1 MANLTF
7 ANLETECYDH
17 LGLDSTTDQ
26 TRVDRWLNY
35 CQQDIC
41 SRWPWSFMVG
51 RESIVTIP
59 DYVTGTVSVNTGS
72 QSVTG
77 AGTTFTAIMGTSAQY
92 YIQFAGANDW
102 YLITARASNTGIT
115 IEQPYQPTTNAVSVA
130 FIVRKRWYSLSS
142 ACDRILDI
150 VNWDTPV
157 KLVEV
162 DPRTVD
168 DFYANPQSTNSS
180 YAYFP
185 FGVDA
190 SGNIQI
196 SPYPFPADARL
207 LEIKTRIKPTDGAVS
222 IPNKYA
228 MTIAWGAI
236 AVGMA
241 YLRKFDL
248 AKSWNDKYLA
258 QIDMMKKMMGLST
271 DYQPILR
278 SIDSGQQTRWIQL
291 PPQYPGATS
300 GMGS

>member
-7 ANLETECYDH
+7 ADLENECYAH
-17 LGLDSTTDQ
+17 LGLDSADATNQ
-26 TRVDRWLNY
+26 ANVDRWLNY
-35 CQQDIC
+35 TQQDIC
-41 SRWPWSFMVG
+41 SQWPWSFMES
-51 RESIVTIP
+51 RESIVTVP
-59 DYVTGTVSVNTGS
+59 DYSTGTVSVPAGS
-72 QSVTG
+72 ATVTG
-77 AGTTFTAIMGTSAQY
+77 VGTTFTAVMGAGQY

-102 YLITARASNTGIT
+102 YKITARASNTSIT
-115 IEQPYQPTTNAVSVA
+115 IEQPYQPTTNASGAA

-150 VNWDTPV
+150 VNWNTPV

-168 DFYANPQSTNSS
+168 DFYANPQSTNST

-185 FGVDA
+185 YGVDS

-196 SPYPFPADARL
+196 SPYPFPSDARL
-207 LEIKTRIKPTDGAVS
+207 LEIKTRIRPTDGSIS

-228 MTIAWGAI
+228 MTIAWGALS
-236 AVGMA
+236 VGFA
-241 YLRKFDL
+241 YLRKFDMAQAWN
-248 AKSWNDKYLA
+248 AKYMA
-258 QIDMMKKMMGLST
+258 QIAMMKKMMGLST

-291 PPQYPGATS
+291 PPQYPGMNS
-300 GMGS
+300 GA